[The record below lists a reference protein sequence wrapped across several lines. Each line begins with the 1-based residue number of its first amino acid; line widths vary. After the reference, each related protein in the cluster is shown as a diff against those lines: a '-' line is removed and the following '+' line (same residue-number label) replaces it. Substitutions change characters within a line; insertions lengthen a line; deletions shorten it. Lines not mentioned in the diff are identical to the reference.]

1 MNISFILALVE
12 SKLSWLSPRLA
23 SLHWPKCEGIYLKI
37 KAIPDAESEKSSN
50 DEQIIK
56 DCKSNQQPVESFS
69 ELFPLHDDD
78 SDSISLKHNHI
89 ISVILDQQDSYLII

>member
-1 MNISFILALVE
+1 MLKDIGPTAL
-12 SKLSWLSPRLA
+12 
-23 SLHWPKCEGIYLKI
+23 
-37 KAIPDAESEKSSN
+37 PDAESEESSN

-56 DCKSNQQPVESFS
+56 DCQSNQQPVESFS

-89 ISVILDQQDSYLII
+89 SVILDQQDSYLKVRERQQKWNKHLQPRKKNSEKRK